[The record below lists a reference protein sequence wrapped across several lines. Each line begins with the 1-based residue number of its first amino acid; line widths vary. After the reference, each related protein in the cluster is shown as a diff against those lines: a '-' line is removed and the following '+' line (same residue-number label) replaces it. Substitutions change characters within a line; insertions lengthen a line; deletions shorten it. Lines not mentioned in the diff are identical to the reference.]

1 MGWSAWTIS
10 GIRKC
15 IFRIQKK
22 VQHKFKI
29 NTACW
34 SYRFFQAC
42 ITFILVDFAWLFFRS
57 EDITQ
62 AFEIIRKIIFDFR
75 LGDTI
80 SYQAYLLDMEEARF
94 FLLIFEVAILLFIDI
109 LHEKNFHI
117 ISWFNQQNLIFR
129 WLTYFIAV
137 TVLLIGTI
145 YNYGTNASTF
155 IYAQF

>member
-1 MGWSAWTIS
+1 
-10 GIRKC
+10 
-15 IFRIQKK
+15 
-22 VQHKFKI
+22 
-29 NTACW
+29 
-34 SYRFFQAC
+34 
-42 ITFILVDFAWLFFRS
+42 
-57 EDITQ
+57 
-62 AFEIIRKIIFDFR
+62 
-75 LGDTI
+75 
-80 SYQAYLLDMEEARF
+80 MEEARF